1 MQMRILK
8 EPLLHFLLIG
18 AVIFGVDARRQR
30 RAEGESSSDGRRIH
44 VDAATITRLKEGWTR
59 QFQRTPDADDLRGL
73 VEAHIKEEVL
83 CREALKLGLERDDTI
98 VRRRLAQKMEFL
110 TQDLATASTPDDAA
124 LEKFFA
130 EHAARYARPAR
141 LSFRHVYFSRDK
153 RGEKAD
159 AGARDALAALAR
171 PGADEETLGDGFLA
185 GFEFAA
191 QDEREIAATF
201 GAEFAAAVVKLKA
214 GEWAGPLASSY
225 GAHLVLVTAREE
237 PQPVEFAAVRESVL
251 RDLMEQRRQKANEE
265 VLARLK
271 SDYEIAID
279 QTALEAAA
287 KETSKTA
294 QSQP

>member
-1 MQMRILK
+1 MKKLLQ
-8 EPLLHFLLIG
+8 EPLLHFLILG
-18 AVIFGVDARRQR
+18 AAIFALQAWRSGG
-30 RAEGESSSDGRRIH
+30 AESDGPKQEQRIE

-130 EHAARYARPAR
+130 ENAARYARPAR

-153 RGEKAD
+153 RGEQAE
-159 AGARDALAALAR
+159 AGARQALAALAQ

-201 GAEFAAAVVKLKA
+201 GGEFAAAVVKLKA

-251 RDLMEQRRQKANEE
+251 RDLMEQRRQKANDE

-279 QTALEAAA
+279 QTALDAAA